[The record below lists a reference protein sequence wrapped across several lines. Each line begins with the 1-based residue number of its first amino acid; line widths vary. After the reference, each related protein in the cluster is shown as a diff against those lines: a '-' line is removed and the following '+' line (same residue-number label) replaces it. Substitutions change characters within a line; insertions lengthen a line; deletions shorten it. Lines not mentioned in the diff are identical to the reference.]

1 MQSFD
6 SCDLFDAQN
15 YRSEIDKTFSALKR
29 TGSQLIPSKLRYSMK
44 LMIEILK

>member
-15 YRSEIDKTFSALKR
+15 YRSEIDKTFSAFKR
-29 TGSQLIPSKLRYSMK
+29 TRSQLIPSKLIYSIN
-44 LMIEILK
+44 LMIEFLK